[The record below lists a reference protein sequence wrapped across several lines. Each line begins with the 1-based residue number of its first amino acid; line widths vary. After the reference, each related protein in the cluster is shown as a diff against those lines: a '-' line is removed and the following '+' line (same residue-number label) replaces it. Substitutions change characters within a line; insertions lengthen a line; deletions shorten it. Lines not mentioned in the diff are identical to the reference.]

1 MDDLDQIFM
10 ADQKEAMGL
19 GTRFTLIEPQEAVQ
33 EPDKGM
39 FVMADTGVDMGKVAE
54 MVFVEPFKRMV
65 DAVVYSGESLGAAIP
80 GLPGDVTGIIK
91 GLYNMASDE
100 EKSAMEAFTEGF
112 ESQEMLPTT
121 EDVKSWF
128 RENIYEHKP
137 VSQAFQDIP
146 EAEKAFGLAGEM
158 IAPPVYVKAGKAA
171 YKAAS
176 KLKPKKIQGLNMT
189 PEALAQYAMAMK
201 NDISSAGV
209 LKKYVE
215 SFAGRRNVK
224 KGQLCHDQACRFV
237 MEQGS
242 EPGDKLLM
250 LKTGQKDLVAHSIV
264 VDKAGNLKYDNFG
277 GQWDNKAKSY
287 TAPEVDGAGK
297 PIPQDFR
304 NFTSYEE
311 VDIDLLKKAAEKY
324 KGAK

>member
-19 GTRFTLIEPQEAVQ
+19 GTRFTLIEPVAAPMEP
-33 EPDKGM
+33 EPDPLDVSMVGVKTAPETSVGD
-39 FVMADTGVDMGKVAE
+39 FLAGVADTWGNMLRGSVA
-54 MVFVEPFKRMV
+54 
-65 DAVVYSGESLGAAIP
+65 GAIGA
-80 GLPGDVTGIIK
+80 PGDIEALGSGIKEIFIRE
-91 GLYNMASDE
+91 GGEGAW
-100 EKSAMEAFTEGF
+100 EAFQRGF
-112 ESQEMLPTT
+112 EQETVFPTT
-121 EDVKSWF
+121 EEVGAVLPELTQMSGMSAEDLKTAQGMGEF
-128 RENIYEHKP
+128 LP
-137 VSQAFQDIP
+137 V
-146 EAEKAFGLAGEM
+146 GVG
-158 IAPPVYVKAGKAA
+158 GAA
-171 YKAAS
+171 VTKKIVN
-176 KLKPKKIQGLNMT
+176 KLKPAKIQGVKMT
-189 PEALAQYAMAMK
+189 PEALAQNAMAMK

-215 SFAGRRNVK
+215 SFAGRRNVQ

-242 EPGDKLLM
+242 KPGDKLLM

-287 TAPEVDGAGK
+287 MAPEVDGAGK

-304 NFTSYEE
+304 KFTSYEE